1 MAAPPVPSQNPT
13 PAPAPKPAA
22 LSQAPITLLNIP
34 GPQQP
39 YPGHA
44 PGAQQ
49 WLPFGF
55 PYGAPPFSVFLQYP
69 FPGPPTT
76 PYTQPMSFRKLGKAL
91 CKLGTRGQTTA
102 SAVEQLM
109 HPNMTWDNF
118 KTAVALSGGNPQQE
132 LDTHWAFG
140 SLNLQ
145 KALGPRFTPRQV
157 AGAVPTER
165 RPTNANAKWRLWTA
179 VYAHGVLACSTARTA
194 GCKPVGTDGLDKPT
208 TMPCAKYTTTQH
220 PPNIYT

>member
-1 MAAPPVPSQNPT
+1 MAALPVPSQNPT

-22 LSQAPITLLNIP
+22 LPQAPITLLNIP

-76 PYTQPMSFRKLGKAL
+76 PYMQTMSFLKLGKGEPIVAWITHVDQLYAANRESPHTTALCALQAL
-91 CKLGTRGQTTA
+91 CKLGTCRQTTA
-102 SAVEQLM
+102 LAVELLM
-109 HPNMTWDNF
+109 HPNMT
-118 KTAVALSGGNPQQE
+118 
-132 LDTHWAFG
+132 
-140 SLNLQ
+140 
-145 KALGPRFTPRQV
+145 
-157 AGAVPTER
+157 
-165 RPTNANAKWRLWTA
+165 
-179 VYAHGVLACSTARTA
+179 
-194 GCKPVGTDGLDKPT
+194 
-208 TMPCAKYTTTQH
+208 
-220 PPNIYT
+220 